1 MATPSDSTAQIIV
14 RAALECL
21 EQHGLGGMT
30 VRKIA
35 MHAKVNVAAINYH
48 FGSKEKLL
56 EQVFDLATTN
66 AFGDLDQFVNAES
79 AEGLEQQLYQF
90 LLHYAGGLAQ
100 YPNVSKV
107 MLHQIMS
114 SPQGQNIVAQ
124 RLETFLEKLN
134 QHIAKLYQS
143 HPTDFAIRFKTMQ
156 IMSVFMCLG
165 MIPNTFNHAL
175 AINTQDQK
183 NREQL
188 IKAFLQDLH
197 PISL

>member
-1 MATPSDSTAQIIV
+1 MATPNDSTAQTIV

-21 EQHGLGGMT
+21 EQHGLAGMT

-56 EQVFDLATTN
+56 EQVFDLATTS

-79 AEGLEQQLYQF
+79 VEVLEQQLYQF

-107 MLHQIMS
+107 MLHQLMS
-114 SPQGQNIVAQ
+114 SPQGQNIVKK

-134 QHIAKLYQS
+134 QHFAKLYQS

-156 IMSVFMCLG
+156 VMSVFIGLG
-165 MIPNTFNHAL
+165 MIPNTFSDVL
-175 AINTQDQK
+175 AIDIQEPK
-183 NREQL
+183 NREQ
-188 IKAFLQDLH
+188 IVSTFLQA
-197 PISL
+197 